1 MEDIEKGVE
10 TAELWV
16 ERLRI
21 ASVEHFSKN
30 HVPQDLMMQ
39 KKTARDPCSATPRQ
53 PFCYLKT

>member
-21 ASVEHFSKN
+21 AAVEHYSKH
-30 HVPQDLMMQ
+30 HVPQDLKMQ
-39 KKTARDPCSATPRQ
+39 GLEVIFKVIFVTVQ
-53 PFCYLKT
+53 VVF